1 MNEGR
6 RKPYKSE
13 IFVKSDQFPIFFD
26 ELGTMIL
33 LIKFCQA

>member
-6 RKPYKSE
+6 RKPHKSE

-26 ELGTMIL
+26 FRLDI
-33 LIKFCQA
+33 FS